1 MNKYELITI
10 IAEKTTEKELPKIS
24 KKIKKIIQEK
34 KGKIESEESLGRKKL
49 GYLIKKN
56 QFGTYLVFQFTSE
69 KDKVKSIALE
79 LNAIPEIL
87 RFMITKAI
95 VEKAE
100 PAAKKAIEKSKKV
113 KKEKPKVKAE
123 KLKEKIEIETKP
135 VKKKAKPKI
144 TKEIESEAQRL
155 KKLEEELGKI
165 LDKE

>member
-1 MNKYELITI
+1 MNKYELVTI
-10 IAEKTTEKELPKIS
+10 IAEETTEKELPKIS

-87 RFMITKAI
+87 RFMITKVR

-100 PAAKKAIEKSKKV
+100 PAAKKAIEKP
-113 KKEKPKVKAE
+113 KEKLKVKAE

-135 VKKKAKPKI
+135 VKKKTKPKI